1 MAKRTERPDRAES
14 QSQRQLRVGEAL
26 RHGLAELL
34 GAGTLRDPA
43 LRDASITV
51 TEVRMSPDLRRA
63 SAFVMPLGGAA
74 RDEVIEGL
82 RRAAPHLR
90 SRLAKLVRLRFAP
103 ELEFVLDDSFDRA
116 ERIDSLLHAH
126 KTDDQD

>member
-1 MAKRTERPDRAES
+1 MSKRNERTGGAVP

-26 RHGLAELL
+26 RHGLSELL

-74 RDEVIEGL
+74 REEIIEGL

-90 SRLAKLVRLRFAP
+90 ARLVKLVRMRFAP
-103 ELEFVLDDSFDRA
+103 EIEFVLDDTFDQA
-116 ERIDSLLHAH
+116 ERIDSLLRAR
-126 KTDDQD
+126 KTDGQG

>member
-1 MAKRTERPDRAES
+1 MPKRTERTEGAVP

-63 SAFVMPLGGAA
+63 AAFVMPLGGAA
-74 RDEVIEGL
+74 REEILDGL

-90 SRLAKLVRLRFAP
+90 SRVAKLVRMRFAP
-103 ELEFVLDDSFDRA
+103 ELEFILDDSFDQA
-116 ERIDSLLHAH
+116 ERIDSLLHAR
-126 KTDDQD
+126 KTDG

>member
-1 MAKRTERPDRAES
+1 M
-14 QSQRQLRVGEAL
+14 RVGEVL

-74 RDEVIEGL
+74 HEAVIEGL

-90 SRLAKLVRLRFAP
+90 SRVAKLVRMRLAP
-103 ELEFVLDDSFDRA
+103 ELEFVLDNSFDQA
-116 ERIDSLLHAH
+116 ERIDSLLHAR
-126 KTDDQD
+126 KTDGQS

>member
-1 MAKRTERPDRAES
+1 MP

-63 SAFVMPLGGAA
+63 AAFVMPLGGAA
-74 RDEVIEGL
+74 REEILDGL

-90 SRLAKLVRLRFAP
+90 SRVAKLVRMRFAP
-103 ELEFVLDDSFDRA
+103 ELEFLLDDSFDQA
-116 ERIDSLLHAH
+116 ERIDSLLHAR
-126 KTDDQD
+126 KTDG